1 MIYVIFQGY
10 NFDISFSINFSVATS
25 VVKEEHCLSRY
36 GNGHDGDGR
45 DDRNDV
51 PLNVRPLSEMEIA
64 NTPEAS

>member
-1 MIYVIFQGY
+1 M
-10 NFDISFSINFSVATS
+10 
-25 VVKEEHCLSRY
+25 VKEEHCLSRN